1 PRSRGAEEQR
11 SGGAGEQGSTFAQV
25 AVIGSGPSG
34 LAAAYFLALNGV
46 QVTIFEAKDRAGGML
61 AIAPAFRLP
70 PAVVQE
76 DIERITGMGVKIELS
91 HPLTAPPE
99 ELLEKGFDAVY
110 LACGFPKDARL
121 DIEGLE
127 GEAVFAALELLGRAA
142 RGEKLELGS
151 KVLVIGGG
159 NTAMDAARTARR
171 LTGKPVTVVY
181 RRSEREM
188 PATEEEKEG
197 LFAEG
202 NTLEGLASPVRVI
215 LQDGRVAALE
225 CVRNRLGEPEADGR
239 RRPVPIEGSEFQ
251 MEADSIIV
259 AIGQRPDIAFLNGS
273 GVSLRQ
279 NGAIAVVPETGLAGP
294 ERVYA
299 GGDVT
304 RGPAIIIEA
313 CADGRRAAAAICAQF
328 GIEFGQPPSRPA
340 ALSEEDVL
348 QVRRVRARKVSQQ
361 KPEMLPLSQRS
372 GFDLIEATLT
382 EEAAQAEALRCVQC
396 TTFCDKCVE
405 VCPNRANFSY
415 TISPVS
421 LALPQLSCQNGGLV
435 VTGEEAFGVEQARQ
449 IIHVSDFCN
458 ECGNCATFCVHQGKP
473 YLDKPRLF
481 LKRSDFEQEADNA
494 FYVEGSTIR

>member
-1 PRSRGAEEQR
+1 
-11 SGGAGEQGSTFAQV
+11 V

-76 DIERITGMGVKIELS
+76 ASERITGMGVEIVLS
-91 HPLTAPPE
+91 HPITKPPE
-99 ELLEKGFDAVY
+99 ELLKDGFDAVY
-110 LACGFPKDARL
+110 IACGFQQGSRL
-121 DIEGLE
+121 DIEGIEGQGVFEAFDLLE
-127 GEAVFAALELLGRAA
+127 WA
-142 RGEKLELGS
+142 RRGAGAREQRS
-151 KVLVIGGG
+151 KGAEEQEGASAPRPLRTSARVLVIGGG
-159 NTAMDAARTARR
+159 NTAMDAARTAQR

-259 AIGQRPDIAFLNGS
+259 AIGQRPDIAFLDGS

-313 CADGRRAAAAICAQF
+313 CADGRRAAEAICAQF

-340 ALSEEDVL
+340 ALSEEEIL
-348 QVRRVRARKVSQQ
+348 RNRRCS
-361 KPEMLPLSQRS
+361 L
-372 GFDLIEATLT
+372 
-382 EEAAQAEALRCVQC
+382 
-396 TTFCDKCVE
+396 
-405 VCPNRANFSY
+405 CPNA
-415 TISPVS
+415 V
-421 LALPQLSCQNGGLV
+421 AL
-435 VTGEEAFGVEQARQ
+435 T
-449 IIHVSDFCN
+449 
-458 ECGNCATFCVHQGKP
+458 
-473 YLDKPRLF
+473 
-481 LKRSDFEQEADNA
+481 
-494 FYVEGSTIR
+494 